1 MMMKDGSLMSAA
13 PVTAPKGQQVL
24 NGQAPTPPPAMAAAP
39 QRLRR
44 RPLWVVVAVA
54 LVAAGALLGVLLW
67 QASTTTVEVVAV
79 RADVARGEL
88 ITAADVG
95 TVRVSADPA
104 LQTVPAAEVV
114 SVVGKRAAVDLS
126 EGALLTPAQLA
137 VSVVPEAGESVV
149 GVPIAPGLMPAEGLL
164 AGDRVRLVQTP
175 AAQADVPAVPQVI
188 DAVVHS
194 VSAVGAD
201 GQTVVVD
208 VVVPASKAPEVAA
221 RAGTGRV
228 AIVLDSRE
236 R

>member
-1 MMMKDGSLMSAA
+1 MRKDGSLMSAP

-24 NGQAPTPPPAMAAAP
+24 NGQAPTPPAAVPAAAP

-44 RPLWVVVAVA
+44 RPLWVVAAVA
-54 LVAAGALLGVLLW
+54 LVAAGALLGVFLW

-175 AAQADVPAVPQVI
+175 GTGGEVMAAPRAI
-188 DAVVHS
+188 DAEVLNVT
-194 VSAVGAD
+194 VGD
-201 GQTVVVD
+201 TQTVVD
-208 VVVPASKAPEVAA
+208 VIVPSSTAVELAA
-221 RAGTGRV
+221 RAATGKL
-228 AIVLDSRE
+228 ALVLESRA